1 MWNTCRPMAVSFQ
14 CLTKFTTKKKRE
26 IKHVTLETPNKA
38 ISRFLNRNLRGQRR
52 MGWYIYSKCWKK
64 KKLPNKNILASKAF
78 FHKWGT
84 FALGQTKAKSVTT
97 TFKLKDLKGEIDNNT
112 RVAGNLIFHLQQWID
127 QSYIKKK
134 KIWTWTIL

>member
-1 MWNTCRPMAVSFQ
+1 MV
-14 CLTKFTTKKKRE
+14 
-26 IKHVTLETPNKA
+26 
-38 ISRFLNRNLRGQRR
+38 
-52 MGWYIYSKCWKK
+52 YIFKVLKE

-134 KIWTWTIL
+134 KNLDLNHTLDQKDLTNIYEIFHSIAAEYTLLKHTQNILQDSSYDRSQNKS